1 MDKEIKQ
8 THGKE
13 TFLYALSRTFERASY
28 YGLRSVLLLYMI
40 GETINMT
47 RDEARNM
54 YGLFIGSFI
63 FSQILGGIVG
73 DLVLGNKRSLIIGGI
88 LQALGAFSL
97 CIPSAIGLYTGLV
110 FISLGAGLYS
120 PNILSLF
127 GKLYSN
133 KQKLLD
139 SGFMI
144 FYTAINLG
152 VIIGPLLIGYLGY
165 MNYTYGFITS
175 GILMLCA
182 VSIPFFLKEP
192 VPVDAA
198 DNKVSV
204 NTRGLK
210 ILITIILLGIFW
222 TIYELGY
229 KRISDLEM
237 KFSERSALNIPSS
250 MWYIFSSVFLMPVGI
265 VAAIIWSYVYNSQ
278 FIKLTIGFLI
288 AALAYVILF
297 LVPDAP
303 SDQHVYYY
311 LCSLLLLNIA
321 EIHVS
326 PVIYSTLTQYSNP
339 KYLAIIMSL
348 SFVPVKLFAMV
359 MAFFNSQFSIEPI
372 FALKLALIAML
383 VIGSGLL
390 IYVLATKKQNETFI
404 K

>member
-175 GILMLCA
+175 GILM
-182 VSIPFFLKEP
+182 
-192 VPVDAA
+192 
-198 DNKVSV
+198 
-204 NTRGLK
+204 
-210 ILITIILLGIFW
+210 
-222 TIYELGY
+222 
-229 KRISDLEM
+229 
-237 KFSERSALNIPSS
+237 
-250 MWYIFSSVFLMPVGI
+250 
-265 VAAIIWSYVYNSQ
+265 
-278 FIKLTIGFLI
+278 
-288 AALAYVILF
+288 
-297 LVPDAP
+297 
-303 SDQHVYYY
+303 
-311 LCSLLLLNIA
+311 
-321 EIHVS
+321 VS
-326 PVIYSTLTQYSNP
+326 P
-339 KYLAIIMSL
+339 IM
-348 SFVPVKLFAMV
+348 
-359 MAFFNSQFSIEPI
+359 
-372 FALKLALIAML
+372 
-383 VIGSGLL
+383 
-390 IYVLATKKQNETFI
+390 
-404 K
+404 